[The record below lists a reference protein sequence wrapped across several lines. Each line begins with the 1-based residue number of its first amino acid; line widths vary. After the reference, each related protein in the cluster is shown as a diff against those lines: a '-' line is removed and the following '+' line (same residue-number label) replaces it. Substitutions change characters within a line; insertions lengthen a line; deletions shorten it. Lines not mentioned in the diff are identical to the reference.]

1 MVVGKEVG
9 VVQSVMSCVEK
20 EKEKEKQW
28 SCGKKAAAAAAAG
41 AVNIQRVGSIV
52 RDIGDPCLPQS
63 PIKVNKM
70 LKPDKWQATFDNE
83 GKVAGF
89 QKALKLITLG
99 GVDPSIRPEVWEFL
113 LGCYALGST
122 ADHRR
127 QLRTARRERFMDLL
141 KQCQTMHSSIGTGSL
156 AYPVG
161 SKVMDMRTSSKDEEE
176 KVAKVERRQASIDD
190 TGKINKYSDL
200 GNNCTDKSDADQ
212 RESSSNSPDLIS
224 VRGNADTAAYD
235 SCFLTTSGLCGHG
248 SSKIGGDCNGSEF
261 ISECNFDFPSLP
273 VIDLFKNTEDEK
285 EFDTNEEYS
294 AQYNLKIEDDNMHS
308 FQISNNAD
316 LIMES
321 NLSPSPSKNLS
332 RPCNSEIELV
342 HPDAY
347 EPVLRSNNLSYKTET
362 VNKLRI
368 SDIPETPLVNA
379 TRSQEGT
386 AHDERVSEWLWTLH
400 RIVVDVVRTDSHLEF
415 YEDTRNLARMSDIL
429 AVYAWVDPSTGY
441 CQGMSDLLSPFV
453 VLFEDNADAF
463 WCFEMLIR
471 RMRENFKMEGPT
483 GVMKQL
489 QALWHILEVTDREI
503 FAHLSHIGAESLHFA
518 FPMLLVLFRRELS
531 FSEALR
537 MWEMMWAADFDESV
551 TFNLEEMCLEALIV
565 QLPRDSGEEICEEN
579 PENGNDVL
587 KGSQQLKHSLSD
599 NEGIKAASTY
609 NFCGLTRSFWSRN
622 DHLQICSVV
631 SSTRKGDDD
640 LPVFCVAAILIFNRQ
655 KIIRETRSIDD
666 MIKIFNDKLLK
677 FHVRRCVGA
686 AIKLR
691 KKYFYKL
698 IKNKSHSARNCE

>member
-1 MVVGKEVG
+1 
-9 VVQSVMSCVEK
+9 
-20 EKEKEKQW
+20 
-28 SCGKKAAAAAAAG
+28 
-41 AVNIQRVGSIV
+41 
-52 RDIGDPCLPQS
+52 
-63 PIKVNKM
+63 
-70 LKPDKWQATFDNE
+70 
-83 GKVAGF
+83 
-89 QKALKLITLG
+89 
-99 GVDPSIRPEVWEFL
+99 
-113 LGCYALGST
+113 
-122 ADHRR
+122 
-127 QLRTARRERFMDLL
+127 MDLL

-400 RIVVDVVRTDSHLEF
+400 RIG
-415 YEDTRNLARMSDIL
+415 N
-429 AVYAWVDPSTGY
+429 
-441 CQGMSDLLSPFV
+441 FV
-453 VLFEDNADAF
+453 TLCCLHCKTFFRFCIALDN
-463 WCFEMLIR
+463 
-471 RMRENFKMEGPT
+471 
-483 GVMKQL
+483 
-489 QALWHILEVTDREI
+489 
-503 FAHLSHIGAESLHFA
+503 
-518 FPMLLVLFRRELS
+518 
-531 FSEALR
+531 
-537 MWEMMWAADFDESV
+537 
-551 TFNLEEMCLEALIV
+551 
-565 QLPRDSGEEICEEN
+565 
-579 PENGNDVL
+579 
-587 KGSQQLKHSLSD
+587 
-599 NEGIKAASTY
+599 
-609 NFCGLTRSFWSRN
+609 
-622 DHLQICSVV
+622 
-631 SSTRKGDDD
+631 
-640 LPVFCVAAILIFNRQ
+640 
-655 KIIRETRSIDD
+655 
-666 MIKIFNDKLLK
+666 
-677 FHVRRCVGA
+677 
-686 AIKLR
+686 
-691 KKYFYKL
+691 
-698 IKNKSHSARNCE
+698 

>member
-1 MVVGKEVG
+1 
-9 VVQSVMSCVEK
+9 MSCGG

-28 SCGKKAAAAAAAG
+28 SCGKAATVAAG
-41 AVNIQRVGSIV
+41 AVNFQRVVYIV

-63 PIKVNKM
+63 PLKVGRM
-70 LKPDKWQATFDNE
+70 LNPEKWQATFDNE
-83 GKVAGF
+83 GKVVGF
-89 QKALKLITLG
+89 QKALKLIILG

-122 ADHRR
+122 ADYRR
-127 QLRTARRERFMDLL
+127 QLRTARRERYKDLI
-141 KQCQTMHSSIGTGSL
+141 KQCQKMHSSIGTGSL

-161 SKVMDMRTSSKDEEE
+161 SKVMDMRTSSKDGGKGET
-176 KVAKVERRQASIDD
+176 KVEHRQASTDD
-190 TGKINKYSDL
+190 SDKREKYSDL
-200 GNNCTDKSDADQ
+200 GNNCTDKSYADQ
-212 RESSSNSPDLIS
+212 RESSSDSADLIS
-224 VRGNADTAAYD
+224 VRGNADIAAYD
-235 SCFLTTSGLCGHG
+235 SCLLSTSGPCGCC
-248 SSKIGGDCNGSEF
+248 SSKLGGDCNGSEF
-261 ISECNFDFPSLP
+261 ITECDFNFPPLP
-273 VIDLFKNTEDEK
+273 VADLFEKSEDEK
-285 EFDTNEEYS
+285 EFDANEEEYS
-294 AQYNLKIEDDNMHS
+294 AQYKLIFEDDNMHS
-308 FQISNNAD
+308 FKINNNAD

-321 NLSPSPSKNLS
+321 NVSPSLSKNIS
-332 RPCNSEIELV
+332 RPYNSEIELV
-342 HPDAY
+342 HPDAC
-347 EPVLRSNNLSYKTET
+347 EPLLRSNTVSYKTET
-362 VNKLRI
+362 LNRLRI
-368 SDIPETPLVNA
+368 SDVPETPSVNA
-379 TRSQEGT
+379 TRSQEGA

-429 AVYAWVDPSTGY
+429 AVYAWVDPATGY

-471 RMRENFKMEGPT
+471 RMRENFQMEGPT

-489 QALWHILEVTDREI
+489 QALWHILELTDREI
-503 FAHLSHIGAESLHFA
+503 FSHLSNIGAESLHFA

-537 MWEMMWAADFDESV
+537 MWEMMWAADFDEYI
-551 TFNLEEMCLEALIV
+551 TCNLEEICLEALIV
-565 QLPRDSGEEICEEN
+565 QLPRDSGAEIREET
-579 PENGNDVL
+579 ENGNDGVKDGL
-587 KGSQQLKHSLSD
+587 QSKHSLSE

-609 NFCGLTRSFWSRN
+609 NFCGLKPNFWSRN

-631 SSTRKGDDD
+631 SATRRGDDY
-640 LPVFCVAAILIFNRQ
+640 LPVFCVAAILIMNRQ

-677 FHVRRCVGA
+677 FHVKRCIGA

-691 KKYFYKL
+691 NKYLYKL
-698 IKNKSHSARNCE
+698 IKSKAHSAWNGE